1 MNESQVYS
9 TLPHCIGRVTSSYS
23 NATSRN
29 GLGLFLARPHI
40 LVTWF
45 LTKERNLEFL
55 ILLIFSWD
63 NFTSTVPLQKYL
75 AISRDIFFTMTEER
89 VWAIDF

>member
-1 MNESQVYS
+1 MVKSCDRSSAKGVSAEMNESRVYS
-9 TLPHCIGRVTSSYS
+9 TLPHCIGSMTSSYS

-29 GLGLFLARPHI
+29 GLGLFLARPPI

-45 LTKERNLEFL
+45 LTKERNLSFL

-63 NFTSTVPLQKYL
+63 NLHFHCSP
-75 AISRDIFFTMTEER
+75 AEIFSNF
-89 VWAIDF
+89 

>member
-9 TLPHCIGRVTSSYS
+9 TLPHCIDSMTSSYS

-45 LTKERNLEFL
+45 LTKKRNLKFL
-55 ILLIFSWD
+55 MLVIFSWG
-63 NFTSTVPLQKYL
+63 NFYSHCSP
-75 AISRDIFFTMTEER
+75 AEIFSNF
-89 VWAIDF
+89 